1 MPTYINNL
9 LTSVSVTNRMG
20 YNRLELKP
28 GESKEVPFYIDPSVG
43 LTLTNDTGNIDTVL
57 DSDSL
62 ALTATPVKID
72 IPFPKLSYNYRIT
85 MWSTDNKDFS
95 IKFNVTSNKELVVKA
110 GEVYSNVIIW
120 EYAPK
125 IYLYS
130 ATSANIKYNIEEVH
144 YIGGC

>member
-1 MPTYINNL
+1 MPTYTNNL
-9 LTSVSVTNRMG
+9 LNSVSVTNRMG

-28 GESKEVPFYIDPSVG
+28 GESKTVPFYIDPSLG

-57 DSDSL
+57 DSDTL
-62 ALTATPVKID
+62 ILTATPTVLD
-72 IPFPKLSYNYRIT
+72 VPFPKLSYNYRIT
-85 MWSTDNKDFS
+85 AWSTDNKDFS
-95 IKFNVTSNKELVVKA
+95 IKFNVATNNELVVKA

-125 IYLYS
+125 LHIYS
-130 ATSANIKYNIEEVH
+130 AAGSSIQYVLEEVH